1 LAIVDAV
8 RWEKDQGWIALDFV
22 LLTERLGEIL
32 GAVNFGEVDIF
43 VVFVKF
49 GPGWSK
55 VLAMAAPRCEE
66 FYKPRFV
73 PVKFVG
79 LGVNNQ
85 VKEVG

>member
-1 LAIVDAV
+1 MDAV

-22 LLTERLGEIL
+22 LLAEGLGEIL

-49 GPGWSK
+49 GPGWRK
-55 VLAMAAPRCEE
+55 VFAMTAPRCEE
-66 FYKPRFV
+66 FYKPRFF

-79 LGVNNQ
+79 FGVNNQ